1 MNNFNII
8 KQFNKN
14 FIVFFVLLSISSIY
28 LFQSFSL
35 ENKNNLIKEA
45 YGIIQTFPMEIDYAH
60 FISPLN
66 QDNQIKVLLKSL
78 TTSDAAG
85 LNNNKTTSDAAG
97 LNNNKTT
104 SDAAGLNNNKTINAV
119 MKVYSINGTLLKTS
133 SYPQGFNYNNT
144 ESIKLATNIAD
155 KSIENVTAVIQLTNL
170 KKTQPLSDPLTIK
183 LGLGQVI
190 DRW

>member
-28 LFQSFSL
+28 LFHSLSL

-45 YGIIQTFPMEIDYAH
+45 YSIIQTFPMEIDYAH

-78 TTSDAAG
+78 TTSDAG
-85 LNNNKTTSDAAG
+85 LNNNNNNTTSD
-97 LNNNKTT
+97 T
-104 SDAAGLNNNKTINAV
+104 AGLNNNKTINAV

-170 KKTQPLSDPLTIK
+170 EKTQPLSDPLTIK
-183 LGLGQVI
+183 LDLGQVI
-190 DRW
+190 DR

>member
-1 MNNFNII
+1 MSTFNII
-8 KQFNKN
+8 KQINKN
-14 FIVFFVLLSISSIY
+14 YIVFFVLLSISSIY

-35 ENKNNLIKEA
+35 ENKNNIIKET
-45 YGIIQTFPMEIDYAH
+45 YGIVQTLPMEIDYAH

-66 QDNQIKVLLKSL
+66 EDNQVKVLLKSL
-78 TTSDAAG
+78 TTADSAG
-85 LNNNKTTSDAAG
+85 LNNKT
-97 LNNNKTT
+97 L
-104 SDAAGLNNNKTINAV
+104 NAV

-155 KSIENVTAVIQLTNL
+155 KSIETVTAVIQLTNL
-170 KKTQPLSDPLTIK
+170 EKTQSLSDPLTIK

-190 DRW
+190 DR

>member
-28 LFQSFSL
+28 LFQSLSL

-85 LNNNKTTSDAAG
+85 LNNNKT
-97 LNNNKTT
+97 
-104 SDAAGLNNNKTINAV
+104 INAV

-144 ESIKLATNIAD
+144 ESIQLATNIAD

-170 KKTQPLSDPLTIK
+170 EKTQPLSDPLTIK
-183 LGLGQVI
+183 LDLGQVI
-190 DRW
+190 DR

>member
-1 MNNFNII
+1 MSTFNII
-8 KQFNKN
+8 KQINKN
-14 FIVFFVLLSISSIY
+14 YIVFFVLLSISSIY

-35 ENKNNLIKEA
+35 ENKNNIIKET
-45 YGIIQTFPMEIDYAH
+45 YGIVQTLPMEIDYAH

-66 QDNQIKVLLKSL
+66 QDNQVKVLLKSL
-78 TTSDAAG
+78 TTADSAG
-85 LNNNKTTSDAAG
+85 L
-97 LNNNKTT
+97 
-104 SDAAGLNNNKTINAV
+104 NNKTINAV

-155 KSIENVTAVIQLTNL
+155 KSIETVTAVIQLTNL
-170 KKTQPLSDPLTIK
+170 EKTQALSDPLTIK

-190 DRW
+190 DR

>member
-1 MNNFNII
+1 MSTFNII
-8 KQFNKN
+8 KQINKN
-14 FIVFFVLLSISSIY
+14 YIVFFVLLSISSIY

-35 ENKNNLIKEA
+35 ENKNNIIKET
-45 YGIIQTFPMEIDYAH
+45 YGIVQTLPMEIDYAH

-66 QDNQIKVLLKSL
+66 EDNQVKVLLKSL
-78 TTSDAAG
+78 TTADSAG
-85 LNNNKTTSDAAG
+85 L
-97 LNNNKTT
+97 
-104 SDAAGLNNNKTINAV
+104 NNKTINAV

-155 KSIENVTAVIQLTNL
+155 KSIETVTAVIQLTNL
-170 KKTQPLSDPLTIK
+170 EKTQSLSDPLTIK

-190 DRW
+190 DR

>member
-1 MNNFNII
+1 MKYFTILNR
-8 KQFNKN
+8 FNKN
-14 FIVFFVLLSISSIY
+14 FIVFFILLSISSIC

-35 ENKNNLIKEA
+35 ENKNNLIKES

-66 QDNQIKVLLKSL
+66 QDNQVKVLLKSL
-78 TTSDAAG
+78 TTNDTSG
-85 LNNNKTTSDAAG
+85 L
-97 LNNNKTT
+97 
-104 SDAAGLNNNKTINAV
+104 NNKTINAV
-119 MKVYSINGTLLKTS
+119 MKIYSINWTLLKTS

-155 KSIENVTAVIQLTNL
+155 KSIETITAVIQLTNL
-170 KKTQPLSDPLTIK
+170 EKTQPLSDPLTIK

-190 DRW
+190 DRWT

>member
-1 MNNFNII
+1 MSTFNII
-8 KQFNKN
+8 KQIDKN
-14 FIVFFVLLSISSIY
+14 YIVFFVLLSISSIY

-35 ENKNNLIKEA
+35 ENKNNIIKET
-45 YGIIQTFPMEIDYAH
+45 YGIVQTLPMEIDYAH

-66 QDNQIKVLLKSL
+66 QDNQVKVLLKSL
-78 TTSDAAG
+78 TTADSAG
-85 LNNNKTTSDAAG
+85 L
-97 LNNNKTT
+97 
-104 SDAAGLNNNKTINAV
+104 NNKTINAV

-155 KSIENVTAVIQLTNL
+155 KSIETVTAVIQLTNL
-170 KKTQPLSDPLTIK
+170 EKTQSLSDPLTIK

-190 DRW
+190 DR

>member
-1 MNNFNII
+1 MNTFNII
-8 KQFNKN
+8 KQINKN
-14 FIVFFVLLSISSIY
+14 YIVFFVLLSISSIY

-35 ENKNNLIKEA
+35 ENKNNIIKET
-45 YGIIQTFPMEIDYAH
+45 YGIVQTLPMEIDYAH

-66 QDNQIKVLLKSL
+66 QDNQVKVLLKSL
-78 TTSDAAG
+78 TTTDSAG
-85 LNNNKTTSDAAG
+85 L
-97 LNNNKTT
+97 
-104 SDAAGLNNNKTINAV
+104 NNKTINAV

-155 KSIENVTAVIQLTNL
+155 KSIETVTAVIQLTNL
-170 KKTQPLSDPLTIK
+170 EKTQSLSDPLTIK

-190 DRW
+190 DR